1 MLISS
6 IYCDSV
12 FKEVRVTPTRMT
24 IPPNK
29 ASRVGISPTNIKAK
43 ISAIAGVKYKEIVAS
58 DTPTLLIVYAKQI

>member
-6 IYCDSV
+6 IQCDSV
-12 FKEVRVTPTRMT
+12 FKEVRVTPKSMI

-29 ASRVGISPTNIKAK
+29 ASRVGISPTNMKAK
-43 ISAIAGVKYKEIVAS
+43 RSAIAGVKYKEIVAS